1 VAASVML
8 LPKELFLVVATI
20 RPARANRAIDKMNKA
35 IRASM
40 SENPFALLND
50 FNLTPPTWK
59 FILLFAELE
68 IEYFRKSKYHAIR
81 LEVF

>member
-1 VAASVML
+1 ML

-20 RPARANRAIDKMNKA
+20 RPARAKRPIDKMNNA
-35 IRASM
+35 IRTSM

-50 FNLTPPTWK
+50 FNLTPPLWK
-59 FILLFAELE
+59 FIMLFLE
-68 IEYFRKSKYHAIR
+68 PEMDYSRKSKYHAIG